1 MAIKTLSELKK
12 LVPLFKKEGKKVV
25 FTNGCFDLIHAG
37 HIKLLERARKL
48 GDVLI
53 VGLNSD
59 GSVRRLKGKGRPI
72 VPQSDRARILD
83 SIKYVDY
90 VVIFKEDTPLKL
102 IKELRPD
109 VLVKGGDYKLK
120 EIVGHDIVPK
130 VVRVKLLSNRSTT
143 SLINKIKRNL

>member
-12 LVPLFKKEGKKVV
+12 LVPLFKREGKKVV